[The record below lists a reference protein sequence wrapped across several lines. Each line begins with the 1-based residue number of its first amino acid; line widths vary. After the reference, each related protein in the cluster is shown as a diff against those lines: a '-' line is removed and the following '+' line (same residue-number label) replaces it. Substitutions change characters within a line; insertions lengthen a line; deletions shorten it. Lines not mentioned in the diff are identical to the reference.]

1 MRNDRTQVLWEER
14 PYGPPPVAPDVD
26 AALARLVADAARVE
40 DGDDASKLSEALAQ
54 AGLADAANDVI
65 VYDFDDDEAQA
76 ARGTPAEEKYRA
88 LARDA
93 TRALV
98 DKEVSG
104 CVESNAGRP
113 TPSTRRRPRDRAEQP
128 NSLVDFHTAAARR
141 RGRKST

>member
-54 AGLADAANDVI
+54 AGLDDAANDVI

-76 ARGTPAEEKYRA
+76 ARGTPAEEKYRSSSA
-88 LARDA
+88 SR
-93 TRALV
+93 
-98 DKEVSG
+98 
-104 CVESNAGRP
+104 
-113 TPSTRRRPRDRAEQP
+113 
-128 NSLVDFHTAAARR
+128 HR
-141 RGRKST
+141 RGASLTAIPAQVR

>member
-1 MRNDRTQVLWEER
+1 MWEER

-40 DGDDASKLSEALAQ
+40 DGDDASKLSEALKQ
-54 AGLADAANDVI
+54 AGLDETNNDVI

-98 DKEVSG
+98 E
-104 CVESNAGRP
+104 
-113 TPSTRRRPRDRAEQP
+113 
-128 NSLVDFHTAAARR
+128 NSA
-141 RGRKST
+141 

>member
-1 MRNDRTQVLWEER
+1 MWEER

-40 DGDDASKLSEALAQ
+40 DGDDASKLTEALKQ
-54 AGLADAANDVI
+54 AGLSETENGAAI

-93 TRALV
+93 TRALQCGNQPV
-98 DKEVSG
+98 RQAGLEVLFTILAASTQR
-104 CVESNAGRP
+104 ESARLP
-113 TPSTRRRPRDRAEQP
+113 RTRRLRLTRP
-128 NSLVDFHTAAARR
+128 NV
-141 RGRKST
+141 

>member
-1 MRNDRTQVLWEER
+1 MYAIDAAYHHSTPAQADRAFLCVELPKFDHPVLWEER

-98 DKEVSG
+98 DNG
-104 CVESNAGRP
+104 A
-113 TPSTRRRPRDRAEQP
+113 
-128 NSLVDFHTAAARR
+128 
-141 RGRKST
+141 

>member
-1 MRNDRTQVLWEER
+1 MTVSTQVLWEER

-40 DGDDASKLSEALAQ
+40 DGDDASKLSEALKQ
-54 AGLADAANDVI
+54 AGLDDAANDVI

-93 TRALV
+93 TRALQCGNQPV
-98 DKEVSG
+98 RQAGLEVLFTILAASTQR
-104 CVESNAGRP
+104 ESAWRP
-113 TPSTRRRPRDRAEQP
+113 RTRRLRLTHP
-128 NSLVDFHTAAARR
+128 SV
-141 RGRKST
+141 